1 MKMMIKYALVLLA
14 AFTFHTAA
22 AAQDYPSEPY
32 EFLLAKLAAAQGDYD
47 EALRHLDRAIAKDA
61 NASDP
66 VLLFERAM
74 VLVDAGRTER
84 AESELRALL
93 RKSPD
98 FYDANRILGRL
109 LLDRSSGDRSELED
123 ALKYLEAAYKSSPD
137 DLGTGVAISQIYA
150 TIGRQEDAER
160 VLAGLVERA
169 PDQRSLN
176 YTYAQVLTKLGR
188 ATESRKY
195 LERVVAIDPTFGPAI
210 MQLLDL
216 YQQENEW
223 RKAAEL
229 LDPLVAEDPLNIE
242 MQRQQ
247 AYFFLRA
254 GDARKARDRFAA
266 LLAADPK
273 DVRSRF
279 YLAESLNDLEEYP
292 EAEKLFRQL
301 IAAEPND
308 ADYVASL
315 GLALSGQKKWEDAA
329 TTFGHLLRMPNVPDN
344 LKTMASTQRA
354 YVELQKGNYASA
366 VEIARP
372 VFSFRDRPNNQAINI
387 ALEALKKEKKYAEA
401 LVLLDPL
408 VKKYGNDPFVNAR
421 YVETLIRA
429 GQKEKAD
436 EHVVTQA
443 KVGPRNTMSMAEAYV
458 LVEQHAAAI
467 ELLKAEVAARPDDI
481 DLLFELG
488 SVHER
493 ANDRKAA
500 EKAFLEVL
508 ARKPDHAP
516 TLNYLGYM
524 WAEGGENLDRAHE
537 MLTRAVG
544 QEPNNGAYVDSLGWV
559 YFRLGKLD
567 LAEKY
572 LTDATKLLPRDATV
586 HEHLGDVLAKRGDIP
601 RALKSY
607 RTALDLD
614 PESKDVSKIRSKIA
628 EIERKGSSAPR

>member
-1 MKMMIKYALVLLA
+1 MKMMTKYALVLLA
-14 AFTFHTAA
+14 ALSFHVAA
-22 AAQDYPSEPY
+22 AAQDYPNEPY
-32 EFLLAKLAAAQGDYD
+32 EFLLGKLAAADGNYD
-47 EALRHLDRAIAKDA
+47 EALRHLDRAIAK

-74 VLVDAGRTER
+74 MLIDAGHADR
-84 AESELRALL
+84 AETELRAIVQ
-93 RKSPD
+93 KNPD
-98 FYDANRILGRL
+98 FYDANRVLGRL
-109 LLDRSSGDRSELED
+109 LLDRSSGTPAELEA
-123 ALKYLEAAYKSSPD
+123 ALKYLEAAYKASPD
-137 DLGTGVAISQIYA
+137 DLSTGVAVSQIYA
-150 TIGRQEDAER
+150 TLGRQEDAER

-195 LERVVAIDPTFGPAI
+195 LERAVAIDPTFGPAI

-223 RKAAEL
+223 QKAADL
-229 LDPLVAEDPLNIE
+229 LDPLIAEDPMNLE

-254 GDARKARDRFAA
+254 GDARKARDRFTA
-266 LLAADPK
+266 LVAADPK

-301 IAAEPND
+301 LAAEPND
-308 ADYVASL
+308 ADYVSSL
-315 GLALSGQKKWEDAA
+315 ALALSGQKKWDDSES
-329 TTFGHLLRMPNVPDN
+329 TYNHLLRMPNLPDN
-344 LKTMASTQRA
+344 LSTMATTQLA
-354 YVELQKGNYASA
+354 YVDLQRGNYGAA
-366 VEIARP
+366 VETAKT
-372 VFSFRDRPNNQAINI
+372 VFTFRDRPNNQAINI
-387 ALEALKKEKKYAEA
+387 ALEALKKEKKSSEA
-401 LVLLDPL
+401 VALLDPL
-408 VKKYGNDPFVNAR
+408 VQKFGTDPFVNAK
-421 YVETLIRA
+421 YVEALLRD
-429 GQKEKAD
+429 GQKDKA
-436 EHVVTQA
+436 HAHALAQA
-443 KVGPRNTMSMAEAYV
+443 KVGPRNVMSIAEAYV
-458 LVEQHAAAI
+458 QAEAYSDAI
-467 ELLKAEVAARPDDI
+467 ALLEPEVKAHPDDL

-488 SVHER
+488 SVYER

-500 EKAFLEVL
+500 ETAYLAVL
-508 ARKPDHAP
+508 AKKPEHAP
-516 TLNYLGYM
+516 SLNYLGYM
-524 WAEGGENLDRAHE
+524 WAEGGENLDRAQE

-572 LTDATKLLPRDATV
+572 LTDATQLLPRDATV
-586 HEHLGDVLAKRGDIP
+586 HEHLGDVLAKRGDMS

-607 RTALDLD
+607 RLALDLD

-628 EIERKGSSAPR
+628 EIERKGPSAPR